1 MNSLDSGTVIKKY
14 LKCQLQQQLSNLI
27 SLLATIG
34 LGNYSSNE
42 LEDESVK
49 VITMVTVIEKNQ
61 LFQKLKRKKIVFEFL
76 LQSLKLSPFQATMR
90 KPSTPA
96 KCRMENLQAE
106 A

>member
-14 LKCQLQQQLSNLI
+14 LKCQLQQQLSNSI

-61 LFQKLKRKKIVFEFL
+61 LFQKLKNKIVFEFL